1 MDSQFSTFPAEEYA
15 GRLERVRAQM
25 DKDGLDVCMLSA
37 PENIYYLTGL
47 NHWGFFAF
55 HLLIVPRE
63 GDMCLIAR
71 KMETVTITN
80 QLADKVEFRGYTD
93 DQEPADFIVDIVK
106 EKAFDQSTIGMDMSA
121 QYRSYADTKR
131 IMDGLPQATWKN
143 SHDFLTDIRMIKTP
157 LEIAAMRQAGVIS
170 ERMTEAAIRAIEPGV
185 NEKAIAAE
193 VYKEMILAGSEP
205 PSFGPFLRPTARR
218 GEEHTT
224 WGNQFLKPD
233 DTMFIELSGSYQR
246 YHAPMGR
253 YVHLTPP
260 KDHEAV
266 QKVCL
271 DAFNAVVENLRPG
284 VIVKDVYK
292 TWQDVVDAAGLE
304 DYQRHHCGYMVG
316 LSFPPAWAVCQDQKT
331 NLNRHSD
338 MVLQAGMTFHV
349 LSWLVGSR
357 LGDDFI
363 SNTVLVTENG
373 GEVLTTTSQNTL
385 MA

>member
-1 MDSQFSTFPAEEYA
+1 MDSQFNVFPDEEYT
-15 GRLERVRAQM
+15 GRLERIRARM
-25 DKDGLDVCMLSA
+25 DEERFDVCMLSA

-47 NHWGFFAF
+47 NHWGFFGL
-55 HLLIVPRE
+55 HLLIVPKK
-63 GDMCLIAR
+63 GDLCLIAR

-80 QLADKVEFRGYTD
+80 QVADKAEFRGYLD
-93 DQEPADFIVDIVK
+93 SESAADFTADIMK
-106 EKAFDQSTIGMDMSA
+106 EKGFEKATIGIDMGA

-131 IMDGLPQATWKN
+131 LMDGLPDANWKN
-143 SHDFLTDIRMIKTP
+143 SQDLMTKIRMIKTP

-170 ERMTEAAIRAIEPGV
+170 ERMTEAAIRAIAPGV
-185 NEKAIAAE
+185 NEKAVAAE
-193 VYKEMILAGSEP
+193 VYKEMILAGSES

-224 WGNQFLKPD
+224 WGNQFLTPD

-253 YVHLTPP
+253 FVHLNPP
-260 KDHEAV
+260 EGQEEI
-266 QKVCL
+266 QKICL
-271 DAFNAVVENLRPG
+271 EAFNAVVENLRPG
-284 VIVKDVYK
+284 MIVKDVYAA
-292 TWQDVVDAAGLE
+292 WQNVVNEAGLS

-316 LSFPPAWAVCQDQKT
+316 LSFPPAWAECGDQNT
-331 NLNRHSD
+331 NLNKNSN
-338 MVLQAGMTFHV
+338 MVLEAGMTFHV

-373 GEVLTTTSQNTL
+373 GEVLTTTSQNILT
-385 MA
+385 A